1 MTMDTLPPTHP
12 PIPTQ
17 IVIDDD
23 ESPVVTSSPSP
34 PTIARQLPLVDEI
47 DLRQCFLFE
56 GIPSASS
63 MQGMVIGK
71 EELNVMCGHRPR
83 ATLSFDDAA
92 KHSGTADCKHHN
104 VVSPLQSSRKGAT
117 IIGGEFKACPC
128 CSRYIE
134 TFDKVAVSSAGS
146 IETSTTSTVVE
157 QQQQQMRHT
166 ATTPTRSIATSNN
179 GNNDTAMEVDYVEFQ
194 NKEEEEEELGSWNL
208 RKSVLTSHVGGSLM
222 SIFNGELEQSCDA
235 AGGAI
240 TEEDDFNMFA
250 PPLVRGD
257 KIQHYTIT
265 ETIVHGWLYK
275 KGSGNDIWG
284 KTWWKPRWVT
294 LAVSI

>member
-1 MTMDTLPPTHP
+1 MDTLPPTHP

-23 ESPVVTSSPSP
+23 VSSQVVTSSPP
-34 PTIARQLPLVDEI
+34 PTISRQLPLVDEI
-47 DLRQCFLFE
+47 DLRQCFLFD

-71 EELNVMCGHRPR
+71 EELNVMCGHRSR
-83 ATLSFDDAA
+83 TSLSFDDAV
-92 KHSGTADCKHHN
+92 KHTGTADSNHHN
-104 VVSPLQSSRKGAT
+104 VVSPLQSSRKGA
-117 IIGGEFKACPC
+117 IAEFKACPC

-134 TFDKVAVSSAGS
+134 TFDPNKVVSSARS
-146 IETSTTSTVVE
+146 IETSTTSTE
-157 QQQQQMRHT
+157 QHI
-166 ATTPTRSIATSNN
+166 ATTSTRSIVASNN
-179 GNNDTAMEVDYVEFQ
+179 GNNGTAMEVDYVEEQ
-194 NKEEEEEELGSWNL
+194 DKDEDEEELGSWNL
-208 RKSVLTSHVGGSLM
+208 RKYVLTSHVGGPLM
-222 SIFNGELEQSCDA
+222 SLFNSELVEQSCDA
-235 AGGAI
+235 AGGVI
-240 TEEDDFNMFA
+240 TEEDDFNVAA

-294 LAVSI
+294 LAVSISC

>member
-23 ESPVVTSSPSP
+23 DASPVVTSSPSP
-34 PTIARQLPLVDEI
+34 PTISRQLPLVDEI

-83 ATLSFDDAA
+83 ATLSFDDAV
-92 KHSGTADCKHHN
+92 KHHSGTADCKHHN
-104 VVSPLQSSRKGAT
+104 VVSPLQSSRKGA
-117 IIGGEFKACPC
+117 IIGAEFKACPC

-157 QQQQQMRHT
+157 QMRHT
-166 ATTPTRSIATSNN
+166 ATTPTRSIATSSN
-179 GNNDTAMEVDYVEFQ
+179 GNNDTAMEVDYVE
-194 NKEEEEEELGSWNL
+194 
-208 RKSVLTSHVGGSLM
+208 
-222 SIFNGELEQSCDA
+222 
-235 AGGAI
+235 
-240 TEEDDFNMFA
+240 
-250 PPLVRGD
+250 
-257 KIQHYTIT
+257 
-265 ETIVHGWLYK
+265 
-275 KGSGNDIWG
+275 
-284 KTWWKPRWVT
+284 
-294 LAVSI
+294 

>member
-17 IVIDDD
+17 IVIDD
-23 ESPVVTSSPSP
+23 SVSSQVVTSSPP
-34 PTIARQLPLVDEI
+34 PTISRQLPLVDEI
-47 DLRQCFLFE
+47 DLRQCFLFD

-71 EELNVMCGHRPR
+71 EELNVMCGHRSR
-83 ATLSFDDAA
+83 TLLSFDDAV
-92 KHSGTADCKHHN
+92 KHTGTADCNHHN
-104 VVSPLQSSRKGAT
+104 VVSPLQSSRKGA
-117 IIGGEFKACPC
+117 IAEFKACPC

-134 TFDKVAVSSAGS
+134 TFDPNKVVSSARS
-146 IETSTTSTVVE
+146 IETSTTSTE
-157 QQQQQMRHT
+157 QHI
-166 ATTPTRSIATSNN
+166 ATTSTRSIVASNN
-179 GNNDTAMEVDYVEFQ
+179 GNNGTAMEVDYVEEQ
-194 NKEEEEEELGSWNL
+194 DKDEDEEELGSWNL
-208 RKSVLTSHVGGSLM
+208 RKFVLTSHVGGPLM
-222 SIFNGELEQSCDA
+222 SLFNGELVEQSCDA
-235 AGGAI
+235 AGGVI
-240 TEEDDFNMFA
+240 TEEDDFNVAA

-294 LAVSI
+294 LAVSISC

>member
-1 MTMDTLPPTHP
+1 
-12 PIPTQ
+12 
-17 IVIDDD
+17 
-23 ESPVVTSSPSP
+23 
-34 PTIARQLPLVDEI
+34 
-47 DLRQCFLFE
+47 
-56 GIPSASS
+56 

-71 EELNVMCGHRPR
+71 EELNVMCGLRPR
-83 ATLSFDDAA
+83 ATLSFDDAV
-92 KHSGTADCKHHN
+92 KRHSGITADCKHHN
-104 VVSPLQSSRKGAT
+104 VVSPLQSSRKGA

-157 QQQQQMRHT
+157 QQQQQLRHT
-166 ATTPTRSIATSNN
+166 ATTRTRSITTSNS
-179 GNNDTAMEVDYVEFQ
+179 GNNDTMEVDYVEHD
-194 NKEEEEEELGSWNL
+194 KDEEELGSWNL

-222 SIFNGELEQSCDA
+222 SLFNGELEQSCDA
-235 AGGAI
+235 AGGVI
-240 TEEDDFNMFA
+240 TEEDDFNMAA

-265 ETIVHGWLYK
+265 ETIVQGWLYK

-294 LAVSI
+294 LAVSILMMYVVMSLLFCIIVMLLCKYLTSLLSQKQTFLPNS

>member
-1 MTMDTLPPTHP
+1 MD
-12 PIPTQ
+12 
-17 IVIDDD
+17 VA
-23 ESPVVTSSPSP
+23 ESSPVVTSSSLSP
-34 PTIARQLPLVDEI
+34 PTITRQLPLVDEI

-83 ATLSFDDAA
+83 TSLSFDDAV
-92 KHSGTADCKHHN
+92 KHHSGSTADCNHHN
-104 VVSPLQSSRKGAT
+104 VVSPLQSSSLRKGA
-117 IIGGEFKACPC
+117 IIGGGEFKACPC

-134 TFDKVAVSSAGS
+134 TFDKVAVSSARS

-157 QQQQQMRHT
+157 QQQQQLRHT
-166 ATTPTRSIATSNN
+166 TTTPTRSIATSNN
-179 GNNDTAMEVDYVEFQ
+179 GNNDTAMEVDYVEQ
-194 NKEEEEEELGSWNL
+194 DKDEEELGSWNL

-222 SIFNGELEQSCDA
+222 SLFNGELVEQSCDA
-235 AGGAI
+235 AGGVI
-240 TEEDDFNMFA
+240 TEEDDFTMAA

>member
-12 PIPTQ
+12 PIPAQ

-23 ESPVVTSSPSP
+23 DASPVVTSSSPSP
-34 PTIARQLPLVDEI
+34 PTISRQLPLVDEI

-83 ATLSFDDAA
+83 TSLSFDDAV
-92 KHSGTADCKHHN
+92 KHTGTADCKDHN
-104 VVSPLQSSRKGAT
+104 VVSPLQSSSLRKGA
-117 IIGGEFKACPC
+117 IIGGGEFKACPC

-134 TFDKVAVSSAGS
+134 TFDPNKVVSSARS

-157 QQQQQMRHT
+157 QHT
-166 ATTPTRSIATSNN
+166 ATTSTRSIVASNNSNN
-179 GNNDTAMEVDYVEFQ
+179 GTAMEVDYVEEQ
-194 NKEEEEEELGSWNL
+194 DKEEDEEELGSWNL

-222 SIFNGELEQSCDA
+222 SLFNGELVEQSCDA
-235 AGGAI
+235 AGGVI
-240 TEEDDFNMFA
+240 TEEDDFNMAA